1 MKRILID
8 MDDVLADA
16 SARFA
21 EYCANRMGK
30 HISKE
35 MLSEPNWSQAAD
47 IHADTVKIWVHEPG
61 FFRGME
67 VIPDA
72 QEVVKKLMEHYEVF
86 IVSAAIE
93 FPNSLKEKV
102 EWLAEHFS
110 FIDWR
115 YIVLCGHKYMID
127 ADYLID
133 DHEKNLASFRGTP
146 LLFDAPH
153 NQSLTGYQRMKSW
166 REVEQFLLSEAV
178 FHQTIA

>member
-21 EYCANRMGK
+21 EYATERMGK
-30 HISKE
+30 AVSKE
-35 MLSEPNWSQAAD
+35 LLQGHNWAASID
-47 IHADTVKIWVHEPG
+47 IHADTVKSWVHEPG
-61 FFRGME
+61 FFRGMQ
-67 VIPDA
+67 VMPDA
-72 QEVVKKLMEHYEVF
+72 QDVVRRLMEQYEVF

-102 EWLAEHFS
+102 EWLAEHFA

-115 YIVLCGHKYMID
+115 YIVLCGHKWMID

-133 DHEKNLASFRGTP
+133 DHEKNLATFRGTP
-146 LLFDAPH
+146 ILFDAPH
-153 NQSLTGYQRMKSW
+153 NQSLTGFQRVKSW
-166 REVEQFLLSEAV
+166 KDVESLLLNEQV
-178 FHQTIA
+178 PV